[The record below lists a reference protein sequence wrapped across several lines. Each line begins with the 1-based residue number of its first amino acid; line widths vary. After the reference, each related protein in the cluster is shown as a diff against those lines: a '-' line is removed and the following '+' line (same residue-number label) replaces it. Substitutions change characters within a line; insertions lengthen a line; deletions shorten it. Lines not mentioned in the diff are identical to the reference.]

1 MTKSDPAVKRSSYR
15 SPLREAQAKATRLA
29 IIEAAG
35 RLFVERGYAAT
46 SIDAVAEAA
55 GVGRA
60 TVFTSVGG
68 KAALLKAAYDV
79 AVVGDDEPVPL
90 PERPWARHVREGESQ
105 SERIGRYAEM
115 VTMIDGRYAPI
126 HEAFRGAASA
136 DAEVRQLWQEIR
148 AERRAGASNFVRLV
162 SDLGPLGEGLAR
174 EAAADVVWIL
184 NDPSL
189 YHQLVLEQGWSPADF
204 CTWLTETMHTQLL
217 GSSPRRAR
225 GASLRQ

>member
-1 MTKSDPAVKRSSYR
+1 MKAAVKRSPYR

-60 TVFTSVGG
+60 TVFASVGG

-79 AVVGDDEPVPL
+79 AVVGDDEPIPL
-90 PERPWARHVREGESQ
+90 PDRPWAQHVREGETQ
-105 SERIGRYAEM
+105 GERTKRYAEM

-126 HEAFRGAASA
+126 YEAFRGAASA
-136 DAEVRQLWQEIR
+136 DPDVRQLWQEIR
-148 AERRAGASNFVRLV
+148 AERRRGASNFVRLIC
-162 SDLGPLGEGLAR
+162 DLGPLREGL
-174 EAAADVVWIL
+174 EPDSAADIVWIL
-184 NDPSL
+184 NDPGL

-204 CTWLTETMHTQLL
+204 CTWLAETMHTQLL
-217 GSSPRRAR
+217 RPLTGRPRRTQR
-225 GASLRQ
+225 GR

>member
-1 MTKSDPAVKRSSYR
+1 MTNPGPPVKRSSYR
-15 SPLREAQAKATRLA
+15 SPLRDAQAKATRLA

-79 AVVGDDEPVPL
+79 AVVGDDEPIPL
-90 PERPWARHVREGESQ
+90 PERPWARHVREGMTQ
-105 SERIGRYAEM
+105 GERISRYAQM

-126 HEAFRGAASA
+126 YEAFRGAASA
-136 DAEVRQLWQEIR
+136 DPDVRQLWQEIR
-148 AERRAGASNFVRLV
+148 AERRGGASNFVRLV
-162 SDLGPLGEGLAR
+162 CDLGPLRQGLDR
-174 EAAADVVWIL
+174 DAAGDVVWIL
-184 NDPSL
+184 NDPGL
-189 YHQLVLEQGWSPADF
+189 YHQLVLEQAWSPDSF
-204 CTWLTETMHTQLL
+204 CTWLSETMHTQLL
-217 GSSPRRAR
+217 GRPPRRPRKTPTAR
-225 GASLRQ
+225 